1 MRTLKQIQ
9 KEIDDIVWDY
19 EIKQRDSYLKVTD
32 AYKKELQAIYEDWLE
47 DYLTGF
53 ENIPED
59 EQKEYIAASLLLL
72 GRQLKEIQRLRLL
85 EAFTLGLAGEPP
97 SPQSLQNLANHI
109 IEQERYI
116 DTSLVPD
123 LETYLIEL
131 EEPSKESL
139 LKRAARVGLYAGAF
153 WAATQLAQR
162 WISQDDR
169 KCTWISRDDEKT
181 CPDCKELDGKH
192 FTAATL
198 PFLPATGHTQCLS
211 NCRCYLAWE
220 GAIEIWPYQGNL

>member
-1 MRTLKQIQ
+1 M
-9 KEIDDIVWDY
+9 
-19 EIKQRDSYLKVTD
+19 
-32 AYKKELQAIYEDWLE
+32 
-47 DYLTGF
+47 
-53 ENIPED
+53 
-59 EQKEYIAASLLLL
+59 
-72 GRQLKEIQRLRLL
+72 
-85 EAFTLGLAGEPP
+85 
-97 SPQSLQNLANHI
+97 
-109 IEQERYI
+109 
-116 DTSLVPD
+116 PD

-169 KCTWISRDDEKT
+169 ECTWISRDDRKT
-181 CPDCKELDGKH
+181 CKQCHSLHMKK

-198 PFLPATGHTQCLS
+198 PVIPGVDVECDG

-220 GAIEIWPYQGNL
+220 GVLELWPYQGKP